1 MRLRLTSGFLKGRF
15 ISVPNTGLRPTEEKV
30 RSAFFDILFSL
41 INFENRNFMDV
52 FAGSGAMS
60 FESLSRGLS
69 RAYAVEKDLCAVNS
83 IVKNRESLGIAAV
96 CVLKGDA
103 YNEKTYR
110 ELKKINVFYID
121 PPYAQRANIPQLI
134 EMYDKMDIF
143 DDVCVIGVES
153 DRDVFWQKTGWSKKE
168 KNYGNTILTIFY
180 NWELK

>member
-15 ISVPNTGLRPTEEKV
+15 ISVPDTGLRPTEEKV

-41 INFENRNFMDV
+41 INFENRSFMDV

-69 RAYAVEKDLCAVNS
+69 RAYAVENDTRAAKCIASN
-83 IVKNRESLGIAAV
+83 KEKLGTSDV

-103 YNEKTYR
+103 YSEKTYR
-110 ELKKINVFYID
+110 ELGKINVFYID
-121 PPYAQRANIPQLI
+121 PPYAQRDSVSQLI
-134 EMYDKMDIF
+134 EMYEKLDMF

-153 DRDVFWQKTGWSKKE
+153 DRDISWEKTGWSKKE
-168 KNYGNTILTIFY
+168 KKYGNTVLTVFY
-180 NWELK
+180 NWE